1 MEDRIRDRLGKR
13 AKLGWIENGRERKK
27 DKERQLEG
35 RESNGVNINSL
46 LLRVMCNAHDEGQ
59 VSTLK

>member
-13 AKLGWIENGRERKK
+13 VKLGWTENGRERKK
-27 DKERQLEG
+27 DKERLEW
-35 RESNGVNINSL
+35 RESNRVNINSL

>member
-1 MEDRIRDRLGKR
+1 M
-13 AKLGWIENGRERKK
+13 KLSWTENGRERKK

-46 LLRVMCNAHDEGQ
+46 LIRVMCNAHDEGQ